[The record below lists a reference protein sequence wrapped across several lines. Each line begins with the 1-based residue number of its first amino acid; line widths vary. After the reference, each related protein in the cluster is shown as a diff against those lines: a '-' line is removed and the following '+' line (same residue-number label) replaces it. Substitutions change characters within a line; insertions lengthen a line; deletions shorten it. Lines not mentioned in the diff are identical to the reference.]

1 MFNFLKFSLLSCCFY
16 FFLIT
21 NSFSHPHMWIDL
33 ITKVKLDDKG
43 LVTAIKQKWVFG
55 EFFSASLI
63 DDIIKNKKGINIGL
77 KEEISKILVNLE
89 EYDYFTIINVNS
101 EKSNIGKVKK
111 FNTGIEDTRIWIEFD
126 VPLIKPVDI
135 KLNTLTY
142 SIFDPTYYI
151 EMLHLEGAKINFIGN
166 KLNNCSANI
175 ISPNP
180 TEEAIILSKSASLDM
195 TPDKSIGKLFAEVIS
210 ISCQK

>member
-63 DDIIKNKKGINIGL
+63 DDIIKN
-77 KEEISKILVNLE
+77 SFV
-89 EYDYFTIINVNS
+89 FQQ
-101 EKSNIGKVKK
+101 
-111 FNTGIEDTRIWIEFD
+111 
-126 VPLIKPVDI
+126 
-135 KLNTLTY
+135 
-142 SIFDPTYYI
+142 
-151 EMLHLEGAKINFIGN
+151 M
-166 KLNNCSANI
+166 
-175 ISPNP
+175 
-180 TEEAIILSKSASLDM
+180 
-195 TPDKSIGKLFAEVIS
+195 
-210 ISCQK
+210 

>member
-63 DDIIKNKKGINIGL
+63 DDIIKNKNGINIGL

-151 EMLHLEGAKINFIGN
+151 EMLHLEDAKINFIGN
-166 KLNNCSANI
+166 KSNNCSANI
-175 ISPNP
+175 ILPNP

-195 TPDKSIGKLFAEVIS
+195 TPDKSIGKLFAEIIS